1 MYYWVQPAKKMF
13 RGHCDS
19 AGLHV
24 WTHSQ
29 SQLAVVLWIVD
40 FVILFLFFE
49 LGHMRVIPNFVIINM
64 INIFSTPPI
73 HTPPPTDPGV
83 SPKWTPPSSL
93 TSSSSSPSPSATSW
107 TGPASSGYSRVSRD
121 RDALATVS
129 PKLGIPTNICIEYYN
144 PVKLMYAFCN
154 YQYHCK
160 LTVWR
165 WLSR

>member
-1 MYYWVQPAKKMF
+1 MYYWVQPTKNYFVAIAIAQACMCGGSRPLYCRF
-13 RGHCDS
+13 C
-19 AGLHV
+19 
-24 WTHSQ
+24 HSIF
-29 SQLAVVLWIVD
+29 VLRIGSRESD
-40 FVILFLFFE
+40 PKLRHYKYDQHL
-49 LGHMRVIPNFVIINM
+49 LKP
-64 INIFSTPPI
+64 PPI